1 MGRWGCKS
9 AACPKAGV
17 GCLVAM
23 QLHGNLTGV
32 GRGCLALNLWKL
44 VWNLTGNSLPGT
56 DLEILPGSNI
66 LGTDLGNPFPRDS
79 PLQGN
84 LSEEY
89 DMMVLDFPPQN
100 GFPFPFF
107 IWESPVGNLFGLK
120 KHFGSSDI
128 FSFGNRGTSTPPL
141 SAHLM
146 WKIPKTSGFWTNCH
160 RSSPSISV
168 QQGIWQESGSK
179 GNPAQMAAIL
189 SKTCWIQLSYHYWWS
204 AVLYSSDQRYRV
216 QKNCYPLQCNGTDGQ
231 IVWLK
236 YPASIPI
243 IATSYASYAI

>member
-17 GCLVAM
+17 GRLVAM

-44 VWNLTGNSLPGT
+44 VWNLTGNSLPET

-79 PLQGN
+79 PLQGD

-89 DMMVLDFPPQN
+89 NGMVLDFPPKMVS
-100 GFPFPFF
+100 PSPFF
-107 IWESPVGNLFGLK
+107 IWESPVGNLFGPK

-128 FSFGNRGTSTPPL
+128 FSFGNRGTSTPP
-141 SAHLM
+141 HLHTSCE
-146 WKIPKTSGFWTNCH
+146 KFPKLLAF
-160 RSSPSISV
+160 
-168 QQGIWQESGSK
+168 E
-179 GNPAQMAAIL
+179 
-189 SKTCWIQLSYHYWWS
+189 
-204 AVLYSSDQRYRV
+204 
-216 QKNCYPLQCNGTDGQ
+216 Q
-231 IVWLK
+231 IVTGLPLPLLSSKALDKRVDSKAIQSKWQQCSQKAVGSNFL
-236 YPASIPI
+236 I
-243 IATSYASYAI
+243 IGGLQYFTVLISDTECKRNAMELTAGWFD